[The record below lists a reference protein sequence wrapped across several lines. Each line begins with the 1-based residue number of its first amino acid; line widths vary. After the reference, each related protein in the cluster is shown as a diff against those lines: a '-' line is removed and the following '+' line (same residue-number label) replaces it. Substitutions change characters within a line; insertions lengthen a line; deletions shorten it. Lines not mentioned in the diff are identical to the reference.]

1 MLVRQGSHRNE
12 KIDRNLAASLAAIA
26 GALNA
31 SAFYAV
37 GFFSA
42 NMTGNV
48 STLSDHLAVGQWLSA
63 LFYGGIVVAFV
74 LGAAVSTLIVNEGRR
89 RNVHAIYAYSILTEA
104 ALLTILG
111 CADLWL
117 LSIWR
122 VPVLILG
129 LAFLMGVQ
137 NAVVT
142 RISDARVRTTHVSG
156 MATDLGIELGTA
168 FDILLGRE
176 PAIDARHNYT
186 KLRLHL
192 YTITSFLAGGI
203 LGVIIYRA
211 VGGYLLILAAGLLTM
226 IALDAIRRAKRTPG
240 RRGELPS
247 GLEP

>member
-12 KIDRNLAASLAAIA
+12 KIDRRLAASLAAIA

-48 STLSDHLAVGQWLSA
+48 STLSDHLAVGQWLSS
-63 LFYGGIVVAFV
+63 LFYGGIIVAFI
-74 LGAAVSTLIVNEGRR
+74 LGAATSTLIVNAGRR
-89 RNVHAIYAYSILTEA
+89 HDVHAIYAYSILTEA
-104 ALLTILG
+104 VLLAALG

-117 LSIWR
+117 LASWR
-122 VPVLILG
+122 VPVLVIG
-129 LAFLMGVQ
+129 LAFLMGLQ

-156 MATDLGIELGTA
+156 MATDIGIELA
-168 FDILLGRE
+168 IAVDVLRGRE
-176 PAIDARHNYT
+176 QSSEARRNLS

-192 YTITSFLAGGI
+192 YTILSFLFGGV
-203 LGVIIYRA
+203 LGVFVYRA
-211 VGGYLLILAAGLLTM
+211 IGGYLLLLAAGTLIA
-226 IALDAIRRAKRTPG
+226 IALDAIFRARKVFVPHEG
-240 RRGELPS
+240 Y
-247 GLEP
+247 

>member
-1 MLVRQGSHRNE
+1 MLVRQGTHRNE
-12 KIDRNLAASLAAIA
+12 KIDRRLAACLAAIA

-48 STLSDHLAVGQWLSA
+48 STLSDHLAIGQWLSA
-63 LFYGGIVVAFV
+63 LFYGGIVLAFV

-89 RNVHAIYAYSILTEA
+89 RSVQAIYAYSILTEA
-104 ALLTILG
+104 VLLALLG

-117 LSIWR
+117 LAAWR
-122 VPVLILG
+122 VPVLVLG
-129 LAFLMGVQ
+129 LAFLMGLQ

-156 MATDLGIELGTA
+156 MATDLGIELGIA
-168 FDILLGRE
+168 FDVLRGRE
-176 PAIDARHNYT
+176 PVTENRHNLA

-192 YTITSFLAGGI
+192 YTIAAFLMGGI
-203 LGVIIYRA
+203 LGVVIYRA
-211 VGGYLLILAAGLLTM
+211 IGGYLLILAAVFLTL
-226 IALDAIRRAKRTPG
+226 IALDAIWRARRIVAAGAKPRV
-240 RRGELPS
+240 L
-247 GLEP
+247 